1 MLENMPMASLLS
13 ILKKNYVQY
22 LEENI
27 IVDDI
32 QTAEFPILLVL
43 KKHDNITQKELADY
57 LYYSEGLITR
67 FIKRLEENEY
77 IKRGVN
83 PKNKREKIITI
94 TPKGM
99 KLADEIENHKNEWE
113 EIVFGFLS
121 KNQLLKFKNNIYK
134 AIENSEKLI

>member
-1 MLENMPMASLLS
+1 MLENMPMASLLT

-22 LEENI
+22 LEQNI
-27 IVDDI
+27 IVDNV

-67 FIKRLEENEY
+67 FIKRLEENDY
-77 IKRGVN
+77 IKRSVN

-94 TPKGM
+94 TSKGI
-99 KLADEIENHKNEWE
+99 KLADEIDDHKNEWE
-113 EIVFGFLS
+113 KNIFGFLS
-121 KNQLLKFKNNIYK
+121 EDQLLKFKNNIYK
-134 AIENSEKLI
+134 AIENSEKMI